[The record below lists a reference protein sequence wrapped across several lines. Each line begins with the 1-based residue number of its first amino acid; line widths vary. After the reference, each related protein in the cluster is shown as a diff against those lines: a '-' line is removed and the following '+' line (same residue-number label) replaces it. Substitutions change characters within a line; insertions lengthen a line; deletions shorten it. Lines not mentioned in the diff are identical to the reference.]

1 MANGICVYA
10 ESYNGELETVAAE
23 LVSAAKGL
31 AETTKEKVQAIVLS
45 DHAEE
50 LVKELDKLGIDY
62 EDGTH
67 TEEKILNA
75 DWVIKSPGI
84 PKKAEMVQKIQEK
97 GIRLSSEIEF
107 ASEFTDAKIIA
118 ITGSNGKTTTTSLI
132 YYILKEDGFNVG
144 LGGNIGKSFAKQVA
158 EENFDYYV
166 LEVSSFQLDD
176 IQNFRPYISLLLN
189 LSKDHLDQYNY
200 NYEEYALAKFRIA
213 ENQDANNFFIYNK
226 DDEMSKSIL
235 EKLDL
240 KVTKVPFSLEEK
252 LEKGAF
258 SIDENFVININEGF
272 TMNIDELSLVGK
284 HNVAN
289 SLAASIA
296 GKLLEIS
303 NESIRHS
310 LMTFQAVEHRLEPV
324 AEIKGV
330 KFINDSKATNVNATY
345 FALESMKQPVVWIV
359 GGKDKGND
367 YTEIEE
373 LVKKKVKAIV
383 CLGIDNSKIIDFF
396 KDKKTQIYDT
406 SSMHKAVEVSKSLAD
421 LSTSLVVFCIS
432 SNSFTISLCLANS
445 CIIRSSGN
453 FFTCSRYTLIC
464 SKSLLNCFN

>member
-1 MANGICVYA
+1 MRVVILGGG
-10 ESYNGELETVAAE
+10 ESGVGAAY
-23 LVSAAKGL
+23 LAKAKGF
-31 AETTKEKVQAIVLS
+31 EVFLS
-45 DHAEE
+45 DMGKIRENYK
-50 LVKELDKLGIDY
+50 KELDKLGIDY

-84 PKKAEMVQKIQEK
+84 PKRAEMVQKIQEK

-258 SIDENFVININEGF
+258 SIDENFVVNINEGF
-272 TMNIDELSLVGK
+272 TMKIDELSLVGK

-373 LVKKKVKAIV
+373 LVKKKVKAII

-396 KDKKTQIYDT
+396 KEKKHRFTT
-406 SSMHKAVEVSKSLAD
+406 L
-421 LSTSLVVFCIS
+421 LVC
-432 SNSFTISLCLANS
+432 T
-445 CIIRSSGN
+445 RQ
-453 FFTCSRYTLIC
+453 
-464 SKSLLNCFN
+464 

>member
-1 MANGICVYA
+1 MRVVILGGG
-10 ESYNGELETVAAE
+10 ESGVGAAY
-23 LVSAAKGL
+23 LAKAKGF
-31 AETTKEKVQAIVLS
+31 EVFLS
-45 DHAEE
+45 DMGKIRENYK
-50 LVKELDKLGIDY
+50 KELDKLGIDY

-240 KVTKVPFSLEEK
+240 KVTKVPFSLKEK

-258 SIDENFVININEGF
+258 SIDENFVVNINEGF

-324 AEIKGV
+324 AEIRGV

-345 FALESMKQPVVWIV
+345 FALESMKQPVIWIV

-367 YTEIEE
+367 YSEIEE

-406 SSMHKAVEVSKSLAD
+406 SSMQKAVEVSKSLAEKGDVVLLSPCCASFD
-421 LSTSLVVFCIS
+421 LF
-432 SNSFTISLCLANS
+432 NGYED
-445 CIIRSSGN
+445 RGN
-453 FFTCSRYTLIC
+453 QFKKEVLQEI
-464 SKSLLNCFN
+464 NN

>member
-1 MANGICVYA
+1 MRVVILGGG
-10 ESYNGELETVAAE
+10 ESGVGAAY
-23 LVSAAKGL
+23 LAKAKGFD
-31 AETTKEKVQAIVLS
+31 VFLS
-45 DHAEE
+45 DMGTIRENYK
-50 LVKELDKLGIDY
+50 KELDELGIDY

-67 TEEKILNA
+67 SEEKILNA

-107 ASEFTDAKIIA
+107 ASEFTNAKIIA

-240 KVTKVPFSLEEK
+240 KVTKVPFSLDER

-258 SIDENFVININEGF
+258 SIDENFVVNINEGF
-272 TMNIDELSLVGK
+272 TMSIDELSLVGK

-324 AEIKGV
+324 AEIRGV

-383 CLGIDNSKIIDFF
+383 CLGVDNHKIIDFF
-396 KDKKTQIYDT
+396 KDKKTEIYDT
-406 SSMHKAVEVSKSLAD
+406 SSMQKAVEVSKSIAEKGDVVLLSPCCASFD
-421 LSTSLVVFCIS
+421 LFNGYEDRGNQFKKEVLEEL
-432 SNSFTISLCLANS
+432 TIKN
-445 CIIRSSGN
+445 
-453 FFTCSRYTLIC
+453 
-464 SKSLLNCFN
+464 

>member
-1 MANGICVYA
+1 MRVVILGGG
-10 ESYNGELETVAAE
+10 ESGVGAAY
-23 LVSAAKGL
+23 LAKAKGFD
-31 AETTKEKVQAIVLS
+31 VFLS
-45 DHAEE
+45 DMGKIRENYK
-50 LVKELDKLGIDY
+50 KELDELGIDY

-67 TEEKILNA
+67 SEEKILNA

-158 EENFDYYV
+158 KENFDYYV

-258 SIDENFVININEGF
+258 SIDENFVVNINEGF
-272 TMNIDELSLVGK
+272 TMKIDELSLVGK

-406 SSMHKAVEVSKSLAD
+406 SSMQQAVEVSKSLAEKGDVVLLSPCCASFD
-421 LSTSLVVFCIS
+421 LFNGYEDRGNQFKKEVLQEL
-432 SNSFTISLCLANS
+432 TIK
-445 CIIRSSGN
+445 
-453 FFTCSRYTLIC
+453 Y
-464 SKSLLNCFN
+464 

>member
-1 MANGICVYA
+1 MRVVILGGG
-10 ESYNGELETVAAE
+10 ESGVGAAY
-23 LVSAAKGL
+23 LAKAKGF
-31 AETTKEKVQAIVLS
+31 EVFLS
-45 DHAEE
+45 DMGKIRENYK
-50 LVKELDKLGIDY
+50 KELDKLGIDY

-84 PKKAEMVQKIQEK
+84 PKRAEMVQKIQEK

-406 SSMHKAVEVSKSLAD
+406 SSMHKAVEVSKSLAEKGDVVLLSPCCASFD
-421 LSTSLVVFCIS
+421 LFNGYEDRGNQFKKEVLQEL
-432 SNSFTISLCLANS
+432 TIK
-445 CIIRSSGN
+445 
-453 FFTCSRYTLIC
+453 Y
-464 SKSLLNCFN
+464 